1 MHNNES
7 CGMLIKK
14 INNTLEKNTNN
25 ALRSSGL
32 TLAQMSAVV
41 IIKNTYNKQISLKEL
56 EKALFVAQSTTAG
69 IVSRLE
75 NKGLVT
81 SEDDPADKRIK
92 LVKLTP
98 SGERY
103 CEIAEKNMAEAEKN
117 LLSGL
122 TQTEREILYSLLS
135 KVSQTIK

>member
-1 MHNNES
+1 MQNERS

-14 INNTLEKNTNN
+14 INNTLEKNANN

-41 IIKNTYNKQISLKEL
+41 IIKETCDKQISLKEL
-56 EKALFVAQSTTAG
+56 EKTLFVAQSTAAG

-81 SEDDPADKRIK
+81 SAVDAEDRRIK

-98 SGERY
+98 EGERY
-103 CEIAEKNMAEAEKN
+103 CDIAEKNMAEAEKN
-117 LLSGL
+117 ILSGL
-122 TQTEREILYSLLS
+122 TETEQEIFYSLLR
-135 KVSQTIK
+135 KVSETIK